1 MVFGRLLTA
10 MVTPF
15 DKNLEVDYQK
25 AQELAEYLLA
35 NGSDGV
41 VVAGTTGESPTLSK
55 AEKINLFKAVKE
67 VVGNKGQVI
76 AGTGS
81 YSTQDSIALTKA
93 AEELGVDG
101 VMLVVPYYN
110 KPPQDALYQHF
121 RAIAQTTKLPVI
133 LYNVPG
139 RTSTNMQPDTVF
151 KLSQIPNIVAIK
163 EAAGDMDQVSAIKS
177 LVSEEFLIYSGDDS
191 LTLPI
196 LSLGGHG
203 IISVAGHVVG
213 KEIKEMLDAYVSGN
227 VKEAQKLHQKLFPVF
242 KTMFITTN
250 PIPVKTAVNLIGL
263 EAGEMR
269 LPMISATEEQKN
281 KIINVL
287 KNVGK
292 LQ

>member
-15 DKNLEVDYQK
+15 DNNLEVDYEK

-35 NGSDGV
+35 NGSDGI

-55 AEKINLFKAVKE
+55 TEKINLFKAVKE
-67 VVGNKGQVI
+67 VVGNRGQVI

-81 YSTQDSIALTKA
+81 YSTQASIELTKA
-93 AEELGVDG
+93 AEEIGVDG

-121 RAIAQTTKLPVI
+121 STIAKTTNLPIV

-139 RTSTNMQPDTVF
+139 RTSTNMLPDTIF
-151 KLSQIPNIVAIK
+151 KLSQISNIVAIK

-177 LVSEEFLIYSGDDS
+177 LVPEDFLVYSGDDS

-213 KEIKEMLDAYVSGN
+213 NEIKEMIDLYLSGN
-227 VKEAQKLHQKLFPVF
+227 VQAAQKVHQKLFPVF

-250 PIPVKTAVNLIGL
+250 TIPVKTAVNLIGL
-263 EAGEMR
+263 EVGQMR
-269 LPMISATEEQKN
+269 LPMIDATEDQKN
-281 KIINVL
+281 KIIKVL
-287 KNVGK
+287 QSVGK

>member
-15 DKNLEVDYQK
+15 DKNLEVDYGK
-25 AQELAEYLLA
+25 AQELAEYLMA
-35 NGSDGV
+35 NGSDGL
-41 VVAGTTGESPTLSK
+41 VVAGTTGESPTLSHS
-55 AEKINLFKAVKE
+55 EKLKLFQAVKE
-67 VVGNKGQVI
+67 AVGNKGQVI

-81 YSTQDSIALTKA
+81 YSTRDSIELTHR

-121 RAIAQTTKLPVI
+121 AAVAETTKLPII

-139 RTSTNMQPDTVF
+139 RTSTNMLPDTIF

-203 IISVAGHVVG
+203 IISVAGHVIG
-213 KEIKEMLDAYVSGN
+213 KEIKEMIDSYLSGN
-227 VKEAQKLHQKLFPVF
+227 IKGAQKLHQNLFPVF

-263 EAGEMR
+263 EVGQFR
-269 LPMISATEEQKN
+269 LPMISATEEQTTKL
-281 KIINVL
+281 ISVL
-287 KNVGK
+287 KTAGK